1 MRQRRTR
8 QEWQAL
14 LDEQPRSGLSIQRF
28 CQSEGITPSS
38 FYSWRTKLRRGESSA
53 ADPLGAVES
62 MADSPWIALTPPAA
76 FGELSAPAELTEAR
90 AAKPDETTVWDVEL
104 SLPRGIVLRMRAG

>member
-14 LDEQPRSGLSIQRF
+14 LDEQPRSELSIQRF

-38 FYSWRTKLRRGESSA
+38 FYSWRTKLRRGEPRA
-53 ADPLGAVES
+53 ANPLGAVES

-76 FGELSAPAELTEAR
+76 Q
-90 AAKPDETTVWDVEL
+90 PDDITRSRINGHL
-104 SLPRGIVLRMRAG
+104 

>member
-38 FYSWRTKLRRGESSA
+38 FYSWRTKLRRGETARSSIGTQVRSIST
-53 ADPLGAVES
+53 D
-62 MADSPWIALTPPAA
+62 
-76 FGELSAPAELTEAR
+76 R
-90 AAKPDETTVWDVEL
+90 
-104 SLPRGIVLRMRAG
+104 RGMSR

>member
-14 LDEQPRSGLSIQRF
+14 FGEQPRSGLSIQRF
-28 CQSEGITPSS
+28 CQSEGVTPSS

-53 ADPLGAVES
+53 PDPFGAVES
-62 MADSPWIALTPPAA
+62 MADNPWIALTSPAA
-76 FGELSAPAELTEAR
+76 Q
-90 AAKPDETTVWDVEL
+90 PDETVVWDVEL
-104 SLPRGIVLRMRAG
+104 SLPRGVVLRMRAG

>member
-28 CQSEGITPSS
+28 CQSEGITPSN
-38 FYSWRTKLRRGESSA
+38 FYGC
-53 ADPLGAVES
+53 ADPNIIVRLIGLVYGFS
-62 MADSPWIALTPPAA
+62 HSSTKSQNSSCPGTYI
-76 FGELSAPAELTEAR
+76 
-90 AAKPDETTVWDVEL
+90 KPV
-104 SLPRGIVLRMRAG
+104 SQ

>member
-1 MRQRRTR
+1 MRQRHTR

-14 LDEQPRSGLSIQRF
+14 LDEQLRSGLSVQCF

-38 FYSWRTKLRRGESSA
+38 FYSWRTKLRPGESSA
-53 ADPLGAVES
+53 ADSLGAVES

-76 FGELSAPAELTEAR
+76 Q
-90 AAKPDETTVWDVEL
+90 PDEAVVWDVEL
-104 SLPRGIVLRMRAG
+104 SLP